1 VVAGAAA
8 LVAWSLA
15 SCSGDPAGD
24 GAPAGGPVALD
35 VPPGKPPAACR
46 ELLAR
51 LPVALADQGRR
62 DIAPSDAAGAAW
74 GDPPITLVCGV
85 GVPAGFDDVASCL
98 TVSGVDWYIPTA
110 QLEAQGDL
118 TMTTVNREVSVEVH
132 LPAAYFPPATALA
145 DLARPVKR
153 SIPASGHCF

>member
-8 LVAWSLA
+8 LVVSSLTG
-15 SCSGDPAGD
+15 CSGDPGD
-24 GAPAGGPVALD
+24 GGPPADGPVALD
-35 VPPGKPPAACR
+35 LPPGKPPAACR

-62 DIAPSDAAGAAW
+62 DVTPPDAAGAAW
-74 GDPPITLVCGV
+74 GDPAITLVCGV
-85 GVPAGFDDVASCL
+85 DVPAGFNDVASCL
-98 TVSGVDWYIPTA
+98 TVSGVDWYIPTG
-110 QLEAQGDL
+110 QLEAKGDL

-145 DLARPVKR
+145 DLAKPVKR
-153 SIPASGHCF
+153 SIPATGHCF